1 MTRSGATDLL
11 TGIDVSRLL
20 TARLWVARLGESDV
34 NSWWRTDGI
43 LGPDGAFVGPRLL
56 PRTHP
61 TARTRI
67 AFAVAGHACLDRH
80 PDREAMHLF
89 RLTPEIED
97 RLDQLFV
104 DRLGDA
110 SFWEPLM
117 AGLETVTKESE
128 TAFALRQAGVVTDG
142 DLTYVMK
149 LKLGPA
155 ERSLPITASTPEDAL
170 RRLAAGYARCAPG
183 KLVVPFL
190 SREK

>member
-1 MTRSGATDLL
+1 MRPLASEVFS
-11 TGIDVSRLL
+11 GIDVSRLL

-34 NSWWRTDGI
+34 NSWWRTDGV

-61 TARTRI
+61 TARARI
-67 AFAVAGHACLDRH
+67 AFAVAGHACLDRY
-80 PDREAMHLF
+80 PDREVMHLF
-89 RLTPEIED
+89 RLTPEMED
-97 RLDQLFV
+97 RLDQLLV

-117 AGLETVTKESE
+117 GGLEMVTKNSE
-128 TAFALRQAGVVTDG
+128 TAFVLRQAGAVTDS
-142 DLTYVMK
+142 DLTYVTK

-170 RRLAAGYARCAPG
+170 SRLAAGYARCAPG

-190 SREK
+190 SQEK

>member
-1 MTRSGATDLL
+1 MTRPSASELL

-20 TARLWVARLGESDV
+20 TARLWIARLGESDV

-43 LGPDGAFVGPRLL
+43 LGPDGAFVGPRVL

-61 TARTRI
+61 TARARI

-97 RLDQLFV
+97 RLDQLLV

-110 SFWEPLM
+110 ALWKPLM
-117 AGLETVTKESE
+117 RELEAVTKESE
-128 TAFALRQAGVVTDG
+128 TAFVLRQAGAVTDG
-142 DLTYVMK
+142 DLTYVTK

-155 ERSLPITASTPEDAL
+155 ERSLPITASTPEDVL
-170 RRLAAGYARCAPG
+170 SRLAAGYARCAPG
-183 KLVVPFL
+183 KLIVPFL

>member
-1 MTRSGATDLL
+1 MCRGLL
-11 TGIDVSRLL
+11 SGIDVSRLV

-43 LGPDGAFVGPRLL
+43 LGPDGAFVGPRVL

-61 TARTRI
+61 TARARI
-67 AFAVAGHACLDRH
+67 AFAVAVHACLDRH

-97 RLDQLFV
+97 RLDQLLV

-110 SFWEPLM
+110 DFWEPLM
-117 AGLETVTKESE
+117 EGLEAVTKESE
-128 TAFALRQAGVVTDG
+128 TAFVLRQAGVVTDT
-142 DLTYVMK
+142 DLTYVAR

-155 ERSLPITASTPEDAL
+155 ERSLPITASTSADAL
-170 RRLAAGYARCAPG
+170 SRLAAGYARSASG

-190 SREK
+190 SRAL